1 MSISPRLIAVF
12 CLLFV
17 GLGTYNLAVGRR
29 RIIQARQLSRNS
41 VWYKQT
47 NILVGIEF
55 FLLALAFFMNLALS
69 SQWVPT
75 SMYGIVIPFY
85 LVVLIASGTLAGV
98 VIFRNMSKN
107 RRQRVSTQPT
117 TSNASVAYQ
126 EEQSGEDQA
135 DQADQADHTYLAQKR
150 RERRQKAAQARRRRA
165 GKA

>member
-1 MSISPRLIAVF
+1 MSINPRLIAVF

-41 VWYKQT
+41 LWYKQI
-47 NILVGIEF
+47 NVLVGIEF

-69 SQWVPT
+69 SQWIPSNMDV
-75 SMYGIVIPFY
+75 IVVPFY
-85 LVVLIASGTLAGV
+85 LVVLIASGVMAGT
-98 VIFRNMSKN
+98 VIFRGMSKN
-107 RRQRVSTQPT
+107 RQPRVSTET
-117 TSNASVAYQ
+117 TTRNASVAYQ
-126 EEQSGEDQA
+126 EEQPGQER
-135 DQADQADHTYLAQKR
+135 TYLTQKR